1 MRNSFSAIGS
11 GNLGITKSIIG
22 AAFPAGIAYL
32 ATPYSKFKPDPAA
45 AFRAA
50 CKIAAHL
57 VCAGIKVYS
66 PIAHT
71 HPIAVHGALDL
82 LDHAIWLPFDEAMME
97 ASSVLIVAHLEGWN
111 ESIGIAHEVKFF
123 EERGRPIY
131 DLDPRSLMM
140 VRRAQELPL

>member
-1 MRNSFSAIGS
+1 MIS
-11 GNLGITKSIIG
+11 
-22 AAFPAGIAYL
+22 GIAYL
-32 ATPYSKFKPDPAA
+32 ATPYSRYRPGQVQAHKD
-45 AFRAA
+45 A

-140 VRRAQELPL
+140 TCRRAP